1 MVRSWPGRLAR
12 WLIRGYP
19 RRPAAVITTGCL
31 AAALT
36 VAAALAGPGAVEK
49 IFRLPLLGDAR
60 QPQVKAFGP
69 DDFTR

>member
-12 WLIRGYP
+12 WLIRGDP

-36 VAAALAGPGAVEK
+36 MAAALAGPGPAPA
-49 IFRLPLLGDAR
+49 RLPGHR
-60 QPQVKAFGP
+60 PPRMCSRPRFP
-69 DDFTR
+69 